1 MTGDDL
7 LAGRYRTLRLIGTGG
22 MARVFLAED
31 QRLGRQ
37 VAVKRLHA
45 HSPEDIARRFQRE
58 ARLGAALNHP
68 NLVAVYDVETDGES
82 VLIVM
87 EYVEGT
93 TLAAE
98 LKAGALGVDRTVAI
112 ISDVA
117 AALDAVHEKGIV
129 HRDVKPANVLIRA
142 DGTAKLADLGIA
154 SAAEGTSI
162 TASGA
167 VLGTAAY
174 MAPEQVRG
182 EGVGPQADIY
192 ALAALAYEA
201 LSGER
206 AHQGDTPVQIAHSIT
221 DNPARDVRD
230 SWPGAPAAVAAALM
244 RGMALRPEDR
254 PRHAGDLAAELRA
267 AAAGAPDPPTEA
279 LAPTAATRA
288 EPAPAPTPR
297 PAPATTHRSRSFPLA
312 AITALALAVAAV
324 ALGFVLL
331 SGGDEGGGDPTA
343 SETTASRPQATETSE
358 EPSTAPA
365 PEPTTPAPEPEP
377 ETTPEPTTPA
387 GRIRSGGRLAP
398 ERPRLRAAEG
408 RQSGRRRARA
418 PAGGRRLPGRLHGGH
433 PRLRPVQPC
442 AGAAPDRPGAGGDTA
457 AGETAVV
464 LGQPAQDRREGAEG
478 GAKGRGRLVRGRLA
492 ALQPLHQLV
501 QLELLEALADGL
513 QLGGAVV
520 HQLAA
525 LADQVQGLAQSG
537 LARVQALDDLLDPG
551 RGGLVAAWG
560 LFVVHSSS
568 ILARTRSSRKR
579 TDTCP
584 AARAAAAVV
593 TSSSPAVT
601 RA

>member
-93 TLAAE
+93 TPAGE
-98 LKAGALGVDRTVAI
+98 LKAGALGVDRTVAM

-182 EGVGPQADIY
+182 ETVGPQADIY

-201 LSGER
+201 LSGQR
-206 AHQGDTPVQIAHSIT
+206 AHQGETPVQIAHSIT
-221 DNPARDVRD
+221 DQPAPDVRD
-230 SWPGAPAAVAAALM
+230 SWPGAPAALASALM
-244 RGMALRPEDR
+244 DGMALRPEDR
-254 PRHAGDLAAELRA
+254 PRRAGDLAAELRA
-267 AAAGAPDPPTEA
+267 AAAAVSDPPTQA
-279 LAPTAATRA
+279 LAPTAATQA
-288 EPAPAPTPR
+288 APAPVTPVSAPPAPA
-297 PAPATTHRSRSFPLA
+297 PAPATTDCSRRLPLVP
-312 AITALALAVAAV
+312 ITALALAVAAV
-324 ALGFVLL
+324 ALAFVLL
-331 SGGDEGGGDPTA
+331 SGGDDGGGGSTS
-343 SETTASRPQATETSE
+343 SETTAARPQATETSE
-358 EPSTAPA
+358 APATAPA
-365 PEPTTPAPEPEP
+365 PEPTTPAPEPE
-377 ETTPEPTTPA
+377 TTPEPTTTPTGGSDPA
-387 GRIRSGGRLAP
+387 AAARLN
-398 ERPRLRAAEG
+398 
-408 RQSGRRRARA
+408 
-418 PAGGRRLPGRLHGGH
+418 
-433 PRLRPVQPC
+433 
-442 AGAAPDRPGAGGDTA
+442 DRGYALLKGGD
-457 AGETAVV
+457 
-464 LGQPAQDRREGAEG
+464 
-478 GAKGRGRLVRGRLA
+478 
-492 ALQPLHQLV
+492 
-501 QLELLEALADGL
+501 
-513 QLGGAVV
+513 
-520 HQLAA
+520 
-525 LADQVQGLAQSG
+525 
-537 LARVQALDDLLDPG
+537 
-551 RGGLVAAWG
+551 
-560 LFVVHSSS
+560 
-568 ILARTRSSRKR
+568 
-579 TDTCP
+579 
-584 AARAAAAVV
+584 AAAAVPV
-593 TSSSPAVT
+593 LQQAVDAFPDDSTELNHAFALFNLAQALRQTGPAEEAIPLLEKRLSFSDNQRQTVEKELKAA
-601 RA
+601 RKDAGG

>member
-1 MTGDDL
+1 MTGDEL

-98 LKAGALGVDRTVAI
+98 LEAGALGVDRTVAM

-117 AALDAVHEKGIV
+117 AALDAVHDKGIV
-129 HRDVKPANVLIRA
+129 HRDVKPANVLIRG

-182 EGVGPQADIY
+182 ETAGPQADIY

-221 DNPARDVRD
+221 DSPARDVRD
-230 SWPGAPAAVAAALM
+230 SWPGAPAAVASALM

-254 PRHAGDLAAELRA
+254 PRRAGELAAELRA
-267 AAAGAPDPPTEA
+267 AAAGVSDPPTEA

-288 EPAPAPTPR
+288 APAPAPTPV
-297 PAPATTHRSRSFPLA
+297 PAPARPPPTVPAGFPLA
-312 AITALALAVAAV
+312 RRSPRWRWPWRPWRWPSCCSPVATTGA
-324 ALGFVLL
+324 AA
-331 SGGDEGGGDPTA
+331 PRA
-343 SETTASRPQATETSE
+343 PETTASRPQATETSE
-358 EPSTAPA
+358 APATAPA
-365 PEPTTPAPEPEP
+365 PAPTTPDPPQ
-377 ETTPEPTTPA
+377 ETTP
-387 GRIRSGGRLAP
+387 
-398 ERPRLRAAEG
+398 RPR
-408 RQSGRRRARA
+408 RRR
-418 PAGGRRLPGRLHGGH
+418 P
-433 PRLRPVQPC
+433 
-442 AGAAPDRPGAGGDTA
+442 AAPVRRP
-457 AGETAVV
+457 
-464 LGQPAQDRREGAEG
+464 P
-478 GAKGRGRLVRGRLA
+478 RG
-492 ALQPLHQLV
+492 
-501 QLELLEALADGL
+501 
-513 QLGGAVV
+513 
-520 HQLAA
+520 
-525 LADQVQGLAQSG
+525 
-537 LARVQALDDLLDPG
+537 
-551 RGGLVAAWG
+551 
-560 LFVVHSSS
+560 
-568 ILARTRSSRKR
+568 
-579 TDTCP
+579 
-584 AARAAAAVV
+584 
-593 TSSSPAVT
+593 
-601 RA
+601 

>member
-1 MTGDDL
+1 MTGDEL

-98 LKAGALGVDRTVAI
+98 LKAGALGVDRTVAM

-117 AALDAVHEKGIV
+117 AALDAVHDKGIV

-182 EGVGPQADIY
+182 ETVGPQADIY

-221 DNPARDVRD
+221 DDPARDVRD
-230 SWPGAPAAVAAALM
+230 SWPGAPAAVASALM

-254 PRHAGDLAAELRA
+254 PRRAGELAAELRA
-267 AAAGAPDPPTEA
+267 AAAGVSDPPTEA

-288 EPAPAPTPR
+288 APHPHRHARSAAPA
-297 PAPATTHRSRSFPLA
+297 PAPATTHRSRRLA
-312 AITALALAVAAV
+312 AGPDRRA
-324 ALGFVLL
+324 G
-331 SGGDEGGGDPTA
+331 
-343 SETTASRPQATETSE
+343 
-358 EPSTAPA
+358 
-365 PEPTTPAPEPEP
+365 
-377 ETTPEPTTPA
+377 A
-387 GRIRSGGRLAP
+387 GRGGRGAG
-398 ERPRLRAAEG
+398 LRAALG
-408 RQSGRRRARA
+408 AATTAAAARRPRRPRPRAPRPPRPPRRRPRPPRRSRPRPPRSPRPPRRPRRRRRAA
-418 PAGGRRLPGRLHGGH
+418 PIRRP
-433 PRLRPVQPC
+433 PR
-442 AGAAPDRPGAGGDTA
+442 G
-457 AGETAVV
+457 
-464 LGQPAQDRREGAEG
+464 
-478 GAKGRGRLVRGRLA
+478 
-492 ALQPLHQLV
+492 
-501 QLELLEALADGL
+501 
-513 QLGGAVV
+513 
-520 HQLAA
+520 
-525 LADQVQGLAQSG
+525 
-537 LARVQALDDLLDPG
+537 
-551 RGGLVAAWG
+551 
-560 LFVVHSSS
+560 
-568 ILARTRSSRKR
+568 
-579 TDTCP
+579 
-584 AARAAAAVV
+584 
-593 TSSSPAVT
+593 
-601 RA
+601 

>member
-98 LKAGALGVDRTVAI
+98 LRAGALGVDRTVAM

-117 AALDAVHEKGIV
+117 AALDAVHDKGIV
-129 HRDVKPANVLIRA
+129 HRDVKPANVLIRD

-182 EGVGPQADIY
+182 ETVGPQADIY

-201 LSGER
+201 LSGVR
-206 AHQGDTPVQIAHSIT
+206 VHQGDTPVQIAHSIT

-230 SWPGAPAAVAAALM
+230 SWPGAPAAVASALM

-254 PRHAGDLAAELRA
+254 PRRAGELAAELRA
-267 AAAGAPDPPTEA
+267 AAAGVSDPPTEA
-279 LAPTAATRA
+279 LAPTAVT
-288 EPAPAPTPR
+288 PAAPTPTPTPTSAPAATPV
-297 PAPATTHRSRSFPLA
+297 PAPATTHRPRRLPLA
-312 AITALALAVAAV
+312 PIAGVAIAVAAV
-324 ALGFVLL
+324 ALAFVLL
-331 SGGDEGGGDPTA
+331 SGGDDGGGGSTA
-343 SETTASRPQATETSE
+343 PETTASRPQATETSE
-358 EPSTAPA
+358 APATAPA
-365 PEPTTPAPEPEP
+365 PEPTTPAPEPE
-377 ETTPEPTTPA
+377 TTPKTTTPPAGASGSGVRLAAERSRLRAPA
-387 GRIRSGGRLAP
+387 GR
-398 ERPRLRAAEG
+398 RPG
-408 RQSGRRRARA
+408 SRRARA
-418 PAGGRRLPGRLHGGH
+418 PAGGGGLPRRTRPSSTTPTPCSTW
-433 PRLRPVQPC
+433 PRPC
-442 AGAAPDRPGAGGDTA
+442 ARPAARRRPC
-457 AGETAVV
+457 
-464 LGQPAQDRREGAEG
+464 RCWR
-478 GAKGRGRLVRGRLA
+478 
-492 ALQPLHQLV
+492 
-501 QLELLEALADGL
+501 
-513 QLGGAVV
+513 
-520 HQLAA
+520 
-525 LADQVQGLAQSG
+525 SG
-537 LARVQALDDLLDPG
+537 CRSRTTSARPS
-551 RGGLVAAWG
+551 R
-560 LFVVHSSS
+560 
-568 ILARTRSSRKR
+568 RSSRWRAR
-579 TDTCP
+579 TP
-584 AARAAAAVV
+584 GG
-593 TSSSPAVT
+593 
-601 RA
+601 

>member
-98 LKAGALGVDRTVAI
+98 LKTGALGVDRTVAM

-182 EGVGPQADIY
+182 ETVGPQADIY

-206 AHQGDTPVQIAHSIT
+206 VHQGDTPVQIAHSIT

-230 SWPGAPAAVAAALM
+230 SWPGAPAAVASALM

-254 PRHAGDLAAELRA
+254 PRHAGELAAELRA
-267 AAAGAPDPPTEA
+267 AADGVTDPPTQA
-279 LAPTAATRA
+279 MAPTAATRA
-288 EPAPAPTPR
+288 EPAPPPA

-312 AITALALAVAAV
+312 AITALAAVVAAV
-324 ALGFVLL
+324 ALAFVLL
-331 SGGDEGGGDPTA
+331 SGGDDGGGGSTA

-358 EPSTAPA
+358 APATAPA
-365 PEPTTPAPEPEP
+365 PEPTTPAPEPETTP
-377 ETTPEPTTPA
+377 ETTTPST
-387 GRIRSGGRLAP
+387 GGSGPAAASRLN
-398 ERPRLRAAEG
+398 
-408 RQSGRRRARA
+408 
-418 PAGGRRLPGRLHGGH
+418 
-433 PRLRPVQPC
+433 
-442 AGAAPDRPGAGGDTA
+442 DRGYALLKGGD
-457 AGETAVV
+457 
-464 LGQPAQDRREGAEG
+464 
-478 GAKGRGRLVRGRLA
+478 
-492 ALQPLHQLV
+492 
-501 QLELLEALADGL
+501 
-513 QLGGAVV
+513 
-520 HQLAA
+520 
-525 LADQVQGLAQSG
+525 
-537 LARVQALDDLLDPG
+537 
-551 RGGLVAAWG
+551 
-560 LFVVHSSS
+560 
-568 ILARTRSSRKR
+568 
-579 TDTCP
+579 
-584 AARAAAAVV
+584 AAAAVPV
-593 TSSSPAVT
+593 LQQAVDAFPDDST
-601 RA
+601 ELTHAFALFNLAQALRQTGRAEEAIPLLEKRLSFSDNQRKTVEKELKAARKDAGG